1 MCAHSACWLCILQVE
16 EESGCHDMFDM
27 ANSQDTLEGEENGCH
42 GDDGS
47 ADGDEDEPLGWT
59 EEEKVLVQPGVQLV
73 KVLPLTHTDTCT
85 HTHITLP
92 HSQHQCSE

>member
-1 MCAHSACWLCILQVE
+1 
-16 EESGCHDMFDM
+16 MFDM